1 MIRLYRLDGKE
12 ILLNV
17 DLIAQ
22 VDTTEGTVIVLLSG
36 ERIEVKNTEADVVA
50 KMKAAR
56 QGRSEE
62 DRQTDEA
69 PETEERSNRFFKR

>member
-22 VDTTEGTVIVLLSG
+22 VDSTAGTVIVLLSG